1 MEEIK
6 VKKRHTIKKSEIVRI
21 KKALGEE
28 IGEEEALFT
37 AKKIE
42 IVETTSAFSI
52 YLVEKKPVFMAFED
66 WIFPTVRG
74 AIEHP
79 FTARRITV
87 DSGAVPYVM
96 NGADIMRPGIVAA
109 TPDIR
114 KDHPC
119 IIAEQRYGKPLA
131 VGVALYDA
139 TDLMALEKGKTV
151 RTVHRVG
158 DQIWNLEL

>member
-1 MEEIK
+1 MEDIK

-21 KKALGEE
+21 KNALKGE
-28 IGEEEALFT
+28 IGDEESLFT
-37 AKKIE
+37 SKSIE
-42 IVETTSAFSI
+42 VVETTADVSI
-52 YLVEKKPVFMAFED
+52 YLVEKKPVLMTFGD

-79 FTARRITV
+79 FAARRITV

-109 TPDIR
+109 TSDI
-114 KDHPC
+114 KKGHPC
-119 IIAEQRYGKPLA
+119 IIAEERYGKPLA
-131 VGVALYDA
+131 VGLALYDA
-139 TDLMALEKGKTV
+139 TELLALEKGKAV

-158 DQIWNLEL
+158 DLIWNLEL

>member
-6 VKKRHTIKKSEIVRI
+6 VKKRHTIKKSEIARI
-21 KKALGEE
+21 RNALKDE
-28 IGEEEALFT
+28 IGNEETLFT
-37 AKKIE
+37 SKSIE
-42 IVETTSAFSI
+42 VVETTSAFSI
-52 YLVEKKPVFMAFED
+52 YLVEKKPAFMAFED

-79 FTARRITV
+79 FAARRITI

-109 TPDIR
+109 TPDIK
-114 KDHPC
+114 KDRPC
-119 IIAEQRYGKPLA
+119 IIAEERYGKPLA
-131 VGVALYDA
+131 VGIALYDA
-139 TDLMALEKGKTV
+139 AELIALEKGKAV

-158 DQIWNLEL
+158 DLIWNLEL

>member
-1 MEEIK
+1 MEETK

-21 KKALGEE
+21 KNALEEE

-37 AKKIE
+37 SKEIE

-52 YLVEKKPVFMAFED
+52 YLVEKRPVLMAFED

-74 AIEHP
+74 AIERP
-79 FTARRITV
+79 FAAQRVTV

-114 KDHPC
+114 KGHPC
-119 IIAEQRYGKPLA
+119 IIAEERYGKPLA

-139 TDLMALEKGKTV
+139 AELMAREKGKVV

>member
-21 KKALGEE
+21 KNALRDE
-28 IGEEEALFT
+28 IGDEEALFT
-37 AKKIE
+37 SKGIE
-42 IVETTSAFSI
+42 VVETTSDFSI
-52 YLVEKKPVFMAFED
+52 YLVEKKPVLMAFGD

-79 FTARRITV
+79 FAARRITV

-119 IIAEQRYGKPLA
+119 IIAEERYGKPLA
-131 VGVALYDA
+131 VGVALDDA
-139 TDLMALEKGKTV
+139 AELLAREKGKAV

-158 DQIWNLEL
+158 DLIWNLEL